1 MVANGELPANFQ
13 APVAVWNHH
22 FRLQVDLSIAQTL
35 KLKLRLMD
43 ENSFPA
49 QELTTAELDLR
60 NWDSLIAVSKTRAIK
75 CVSMQNAAQRGG
87 GGAAT
92 VAPQLLLACYWSPG
106 GDEEG
111 VGDPGSDTREA
122 QYSDDDREESAEPQ
136 SSNSSRQSISL
147 GSALTLTIN
156 GVCRISSKIFEKMTS
171 SGKTSDIVI
180 RGRLLP
186 NGGTSRVLLSMQNF
200 QVNAN
205 CCNGAAD
212 ICVRFSGDGNSNA
225 SPVLSFE
232 LSPSVFDVHRSG
244 SDALRLEVEIRSK
257 RSRNWSLSFCVGLA
271 SFVHGGG
278 GQAQDWPSQL
288 RLLDEADNFAGVIC
302 TAISIRTADSS
313 SELSS
318 PVRQITRTASS
329 ARVKLQILDLKP
341 SSIQANASS
350 QVFIKLWSSSVGR
363 QRPFKSSPTP
373 WYPSGSKTPV
383 DLPTKASPVCEIEM
397 TTESAATEVFFVELC
412 LFSHRER
419 NKVLGSCSF
428 SLSPDFLLGH
438 QSKSASSG
446 IRVDTKWFRL
456 LTSNPTKASNKSS
469 SSGFTGD
476 SEICGE
482 ILIAMQIQD
491 PQSAQVTR
499 SLSPSPSSLGVK
511 AASSI
516 LSDGKYAPP
525 TGGQPENRGMFEI
538 EVIDAYPPP
547 PLSANASSGDSMRV
561 RLQMLSSSQ
570 WSEQSSFQE
579 IVGVNARGDR
589 KVCWNESFTSSS
601 VSWFSKDRMVPA
613 LNFELTIRCRQQPN
627 SEAIGRKPQQ
637 PQSTSSA
644 SRSSS
649 RALQTTRSVDK
660 RNRIPTKSTGD
671 SVGSEWCLGTYTLD
685 LCALFTQPN
694 AATMRLLLLVPVDS
708 FGEDGSKGD
717 ERVENEHSV
726 SLKIPLLVSV
736 RLVTAMQALPSSL
749 AMSSTSQSRS
759 LQVNG
764 EVCLHI
770 LTASG
775 SFLRRGD
782 VHADQYFVSAGFG
795 SKSVSTRYDSYGS
808 FATLWLSRH
817 R

>member
-1 MVANGELPANFQ
+1 MVTNGELPANFQ

-49 QELTTAELDLR
+49 QAELTTAELDLR
-60 NWDSLIAVSKTRAIK
+60 NWDSLIAVSNTRAIK
-75 CVSMQNAAQRGG
+75 CVAMQNAAQRGG

-106 GDEEG
+106 GDDEG
-111 VGDPGSDTREA
+111 VGDPGGNTREA
-122 QYSDDDREESAEPQ
+122 QYAVGGREESAEPQ
-136 SSNSSRQSISL
+136 SSNSPRQSISL

-156 GVCRISSKIFEKMTS
+156 GICQISSKIFEKMTA

-180 RGRLLP
+180 RGCLLP
-186 NGGTSRVLLSMQNF
+186 NGGTSRVLLSMESF
-200 QVNAN
+200 QVNGS

-212 ICVRFSGDGNSNA
+212 ICVRFAGDGNSNA
-225 SPVLSFE
+225 APVLSFE
-232 LSPSVFDVHRSG
+232 LSPIVFDAHRSG

-257 RSRNWSLSFCVGLA
+257 RSRDWSLSFCVGLA

-278 GQAQDWPSQL
+278 GQAQDWSSQL
-288 RLLDEADNFAGVIC
+288 RLLDKADNFAGVIC
-302 TAISIRTADSS
+302 TAISVRAADSS
-313 SELSS
+313 LELSS
-318 PVRQITRTASS
+318 SVSQITRTASS

-341 SSIQANASS
+341 SSVQANASS

-363 QRPFKSSPTP
+363 QRSFKSSPTS
-373 WYPSGSKTPV
+373 WDPSGSKTPV
-383 DLPTKASPVCEIEM
+383 DLPTQASPVCKIEM

-419 NKVLGSCSF
+419 NEVLGSCSF

-476 SEICGE
+476 SEICGK

-491 PQSAQVTR
+491 PQSAQVTH
-499 SLSPSPSSLGVK
+499 SLSPSPSSLEVK

-516 LSDGKYAPP
+516 LSDGKYAP

-547 PLSANASSGDSMRV
+547 PLSASASNGDSMRV

-589 KVCWNESFTSSS
+589 KVSWNESFTSSS

-613 LNFELTIRCRQQPN
+613 LNFELTIRCNQQPN
-627 SEAIGRKPQQ
+627 SEAIRRKPQQ

-644 SRSSS
+644 SRSPS
-649 RALQTTRSVDK
+649 RSLQTTRSVDK

-671 SVGSEWCLGTYTLD
+671 SAGSEWCLGTYTLD

-708 FGEDGSKGD
+708 FGEDDSKGD

-736 RLVTAMQALPSSL
+736 RLVTAMKAPPSSL
-749 AMSSTSQSRS
+749 EMSPTSQSRP

-782 VHADQYFVSAGFG
+782 VHADQYFVFAGFG
-795 SKSVSTRYDSYGS
+795 SKSVSTRYESYGS
-808 FATLWLSRH
+808 FATLWLFH
-817 R
+817 RR